1 MMRRVGLRL
10 ALLFVIVTTIGCD
23 RVTKQVAMATL
34 AGAPARSFLADT
46 VRLAYV
52 ENAGGFL
59 SLGANLPP
67 LARTGI
73 FTIGTGL
80 MLLLLAGMALRSGS
94 STWTLMG
101 VSLFV
106 AGGASNWVDRLL
118 RGSVVDF
125 LNLGIGPLRTGIF
138 NVADVAI
145 MLGAAIVVIGELRR
159 GETPVPPPSSLG
171 AASSRDRDA
180 P

>member
-1 MMRRVGLRL
+1 MSRLGVRL
-10 ALLFVIVTTIGCD
+10 ALLLVVATTIGCD
-23 RVTKQVAMATL
+23 RVTKQVAMTTL
-34 AGAPARSFLADT
+34 AGAPDRSFLADT
-46 VRLAYV
+46 VRLAYA

-59 SLGANLPP
+59 SLGANLPSM
-67 LARTGI
+67 ARTGL

-80 MLLLLAGMALRSGS
+80 MLLLLAAAALRSHS
-94 STWTLMG
+94 SASTQIG

-106 AGGASNWVDRLL
+106 AGGVSNWLDRLL

-125 LNLGIGPLRTGIF
+125 MNVGIGPLRTGIF

-145 MLGAAIVVIGELRR
+145 VLGAAIVVFVELRR
-159 GETPVPPPSSLG
+159 TEPFHPQPPRS
-171 AASSRDRDA
+171 ASSPPDPDA